1 MLSPFVQWH
10 SFSSNY
16 KSFWTKIQFVGR
28 KNYKFFK
35 QTGETQ
41 NYRGCRKIIKLDDR
55 AAPLLYIMKK
65 FGCDPFVLGIVAD
78 FRHTLIKLLYFLA
91 FMLFLLPG
99 KDDSQYVHF
108 EFLHAVC

>member
-1 MLSPFVQWH
+1 MRTFDYIRLADQTWDMDILNLVAKIH
-10 SFSSNY
+10 EY
-16 KSFWTKIQFVGR
+16 KGR
-28 KNYKFFK
+28 
-35 QTGETQ
+35 QD
-41 NYRGCRKIIKLDDR
+41 LDDR

-108 EFLHAVC
+108 EFLEVCANKYTFVWKKSVGK